1 MSSERRDLAE
11 NRVRPLRTATGWG
24 TSTNGTVMPSWIF
37 AVQHLFQTLL
47 RNLGGLEMSVP
58 AYLLWHSPGDLYISW
73 SNLTWWWKHLISSTI
88 RIWPSRHS
96 INANYV
102 SHRPR
107 RCSDIPWEQLR
118 SIWHVLRHFTGQN
131 PVRSLNGTPNRGIS
145 SPRKYIYFYI
155 LRHDFLCT
163 RL

>member
-58 AYLLWHSPGDLYISW
+58 AYLLWHSPGDLYIYIVITTAFLEGVIWQISV
-73 SNLTWWWKHLISSTI
+73 SAPSARLISVLLL
-88 RIWPSRHS
+88 RYNWEPDGL
-96 INANYV
+96 INRSSMRPWDPPIPQGCLDLKHVQRWALNYF
-102 SHRPR
+102 
-107 RCSDIPWEQLR
+107 W
-118 SIWHVLRHFTGQN
+118 G
-131 PVRSLNGTPNRGIS
+131 
-145 SPRKYIYFYI
+145 PRKVDLKLYSKGIFI
-155 LRHDFLCT
+155 
-163 RL
+163 